1 MTISRD
7 SSEPSKQT
15 NEEDAK
21 RRALL
26 IAEVVQSKHAEDIV
40 IFKVSELS
48 SLADYFVVCTAE
60 SKPQIHA
67 ISETVDHT
75 LSRDENT
82 KPLGI
87 EGRDS
92 KTWLLMDYGDII
104 LHVFNPVS
112 RAFYGLDRLWGDAP
126 QITLPEIANELGAAE
141 QGRR

>member
-1 MTISRD
+1 MTISKDFSQR
-7 SSEPSKQT
+7 SKQKH
-15 NEEDAK
+15 EGDAK

-48 SLADYFVVCTAE
+48 ALADFFVVCTAE
-60 SKPQIHA
+60 SKPQIRA
-67 ISETVDHT
+67 VSEAVDLA
-75 LSRDENT
+75 LSSEGT
-82 KPLGI
+82 KPLGL

-92 KTWLLMDYGDII
+92 KTWLLMDYGDVI

-126 QITLPEIANELGAAE
+126 QITLPEIASELDTAE
-141 QGRR
+141 GGRP